1 MADNKDDKGQNARE
15 FFRIHYTA
23 PDNPILEMDKV
34 KFFVIDISEG
44 GLKFTPK
51 KGQIFAAG
59 QRISGKI
66 LFGSRGFYMIKGS
79 ILRVSIRD
87 IAVQLDEPS
96 RIPLTRIMEE
106 QRFLIQ
112 KGKM

>member
-1 MADNKDDKGQNARE
+1 MADNKDRDQNARE

-23 PDNPILEMDKV
+23 PDNPILELEKV

-44 GLKFTPK
+44 GLKFAPK
-51 KGQIFAAG
+51 KGQLFTEG

-66 LFGSRGFYMIKGS
+66 LFGSRGFVIVHGNV
-79 ILRVSIRD
+79 LRVSVRD
-87 IAVQLDEPS
+87 IAAQLDKAS

-112 KGKM
+112 KGKL